1 MWLGAAIA
9 VVASLLFTTIA
20 AAAESSINGPGERV
34 IAPPV
39 LWGLGGGAGLVLGAV
54 VASWISR
61 RAWPGV
67 FAAVAGAVPWTILL
81 IVAYNSGDL
90 KTEDQ
95 VVGTLLVLV
104 VPAIIVATLFAIGT
118 AFLARL
124 VSGGRRAST
133 TSTSPS

>member
-20 AAAESSINGPGERV
+20 AAFEGTINGPGTRV
-34 IAPPV
+34 IAEPV

-54 VASWISR
+54 VASWLTK

-67 FAAVAGAVPWTILL
+67 FAAFVGAVPWLVLL
-81 IVAYNSGDL
+81 VVAYNSSDL

-95 VVGTLLVLV
+95 VVGTLIVLV
-104 VPAIIVATLFAIGT
+104 IPALIAATLFAVAT

-124 VSGGRRAST
+124 VSGNLRRS
-133 TSTSPS
+133 